1 MFRGYRLSLLLL
13 DRLVFSLLLRRLF
26 LRCLRR
32 FIAHSLS
39 LARKRVCRGG
49 YSVLCRRTSFFK
61 SAPIVRFDWT
71 SGVARSTFDVLMAQ
85 TSAVVIA
92 SANNLS
98 VKYGHQVVLDG
109 ATIAFMEGEHIG
121 LVGRNGSGKSTFLQI
136 AAGVAHPD
144 SGEFSCRRDLVTGY
158 MPQISGLDDAAT
170 VHANILSGAQR
181 ILDLIAEYERVPGDS
196 PLSATLLDQIGEAD
210 GWNLEHRIKSLITNL
225 HAPESD
231 RVVGTLSGGEK
242 RRVALCRA
250 LIARP
255 DFLILDEPTNHLDT
269 GSIEWLE
276 DFLARYAGTCLF
288 VTHDRYFLDR
298 VATRIVELSRGQF
311 ISYDGNYTDY
321 LLARVQRQA
330 VEEMQEH
337 KRQKFLKR
345 ELQWVRKAPRARRTK
360 SVDRV
365 ERYFEMAAQEA
376 PETEIDVE
384 LIIPTPPKLANRIIE
399 LTDVSVELGGRTLF
413 QNVNLNLVA
422 GERLGVVGRNGLGKT
437 SLLKVILQEL
447 PAASGGVEI
456 GARTQI
462 NYVDQNRLLLDDAK
476 TVWEEVGS
484 GGEHVTLG
492 EQSITLRAYLRRFL
506 FSEERIN
513 TKISQLSGGERSR
526 VLLAKIL
533 KRGGNVL
540 ILDEPTNDLD
550 LGTLRLLEEA
560 LVAFGGC
567 VIVVSH
573 DRYFLNRVC
582 TSILAFEGEGRVAYS
597 VGNYDYYLEKRS
609 ALSSA
614 RDSNPAPAAVAAEPK
629 KSKQKPRKLK
639 WKEEREWESMETNIL
654 AAENEV
660 SDLEATF
667 SAPDVYAKPRAE
679 ISDLET
685 QLKTA
690 RDKVAHLYARW
701 HELELLHGVRS
712 IED

>member
-1 MFRGYRLSLLLL
+1 MA
-13 DRLVFSLLLRRLF
+13 D
-26 LRCLRR
+26 
-32 FIAHSLS
+32 
-39 LARKRVCRGG
+39 
-49 YSVLCRRTSFFK
+49 TS
-61 SAPIVRFDWT
+61 SA
-71 SGVARSTFDVLMAQ
+71 
-85 TSAVVIA
+85 VIA

-98 VKYGHQVVLDG
+98 VKYGIHVVLDG
-109 ATIAFMEGEHIG
+109 ATIAFTEGEHIG
-121 LVGRNGSGKSTFLQI
+121 LVGRNGSGKSTFLSI
-136 AAGVAHPD
+136 AAGVTQAD
-144 SGEFSCRRDLVTGY
+144 SGEFTWRRDLVTGY
-158 MPQISGLDDAAT
+158 MPQVSGLDDAAT

-225 HAPESD
+225 HAPEPD

-250 LIARP
+250 LLARP

-276 DFLARYAGTCLF
+276 DFLEKYAGTCLF

-298 VATRIVELSRGQF
+298 VATRIIELSRGQF
-311 ISYDGNYTDY
+311 VSYDGNYTDY
-321 LLARVQRQA
+321 LLARAQRKA

-337 KRQKFLKR
+337 KRQRFLKR

-365 ERYFEMAAQEA
+365 ERYFEMASQEA
-376 PETEIDVE
+376 PEAELDVE

-399 LTDVSVELGGRTLF
+399 LRDVSVELGGRTLF
-413 QNVNLNLVA
+413 QHVNLNLTA
-422 GERLGVVGRNGLGKT
+422 GERLGVVGRNGLGKS

-447 PAASGGVEI
+447 PVTSGVVEI
-456 GARTQI
+456 GARTEI
-462 NYVDQNRLLLDDAK
+462 NYVDQNRLLLDDEK
-476 TVWEEVGS
+476 TVWEKVGT
-484 GGEHVTLG
+484 GGETVRLG
-492 EQSITLRAYLRRFL
+492 DESISLRAYLRRFL
-506 FSEERIN
+506 FSEDRIN

-540 ILDEPTNDLD
+540 MLDEPTNDLD

-582 TSILAFEGEGRVAYS
+582 TSILAFEGEGRVSYN
-597 VGNYDYYLEKRS
+597 VGNYDYYLEKRVVPV
-609 ALSSA
+609 
-614 RDSNPAPAAVAAEPK
+614 PAPASTPAPTAVTTEPK
-629 KSKQKPRKLK
+629 KRKDKPRKLT

-654 AAENEV
+654 AAEQEV

-667 SAPDVYAKPRAE
+667 AAPDFYMKPRAE
-679 ISDLET
+679 MLELET
-685 QLKTA
+685 QLKAA
-690 RDKVAHLYARW
+690 RDKVAHLYSRW
-701 HELELLHGVRS
+701 HELELLQS
-712 IED
+712 APLP

>member
-1 MFRGYRLSLLLL
+1 MA
-13 DRLVFSLLLRRLF
+13 D
-26 LRCLRR
+26 
-32 FIAHSLS
+32 
-39 LARKRVCRGG
+39 
-49 YSVLCRRTSFFK
+49 TS
-61 SAPIVRFDWT
+61 SA
-71 SGVARSTFDVLMAQ
+71 
-85 TSAVVIA
+85 VIA

-98 VKYGHQVVLDG
+98 VKYGTQVVLDG
-109 ATIAFMEGEHIG
+109 ATIAFTEGEHIG
-121 LVGRNGSGKSTFLQI
+121 LVGRNGSGKSTFLSI
-136 AAGVAHPD
+136 AAGVTQAD
-144 SGEFSCRRDLVTGY
+144 SGEFTWRRDLVTGY
-158 MPQISGLDDAAT
+158 MPQVSGLDDAAT

-196 PLSATLLDQIGEAD
+196 PLSAKLLDQIGEAD

-225 HAPESD
+225 HAPEPD

-250 LIARP
+250 LLARP

-276 DFLARYAGTCLF
+276 DFLARYTGTCLF

-298 VATRIVELSRGQF
+298 VATRIIELSRGQF

-321 LLARVQRQA
+321 LLARAQRKA

-337 KRQKFLKR
+337 KRQRFLKR

-365 ERYFEMAAQEA
+365 ERYFEMAGQEA
-376 PETEIDVE
+376 PEAELDVE

-399 LTDVSVELGGRTLF
+399 LRDVSVALGGRTLF
-413 QNVNLNLVA
+413 QHVNLNLAA
-422 GERLGVVGRNGLGKT
+422 GERLGVVGRNGLGKS

-447 PAASGGVEI
+447 PATSGVVEI
-456 GARTQI
+456 GARTEI
-462 NYVDQNRLLLDDAK
+462 NYVDQNRLLLDDEK

-506 FSEERIN
+506 FSEDRIN

-540 ILDEPTNDLD
+540 MLDEPTNDLD

-582 TSILAFEGEGRVAYS
+582 TSILAFEGDGRVTYN
-597 VGNYDYYLEKRS
+597 VGNYDYYLEKRVVF
-609 ALSSA
+609 
-614 RDSNPAPAAVAAEPK
+614 APAQESNAAPAVVAPARKDRNKEG
-629 KSKQKPRKLK
+629 PRKLK
-639 WKEEREWESMETNIL
+639 YKEVQEWESMESNIL
-654 AAENEV
+654 AAESEV

-667 SAPDVYAKPRAE
+667 AAPDFYLKPPTE
-679 ISDLET
+679 MLDLENR
-685 QLKTA
+685 LKTA
-690 RDKVAHLYARW
+690 RDKVAQLYARW
-701 HELELLHGVRS
+701 HELELLQS
-712 IED
+712 APFP